1 MFHLLLAVTALPVF
15 LSEIS
20 RAGEIF
26 TIGTIQNSNG
36 YFTVSNVR
44 HYPGAVPEI
53 YLRYLDNQGTGTL
66 GYYLG
71 GENEALQLCGFAGK
85 KTILVRKPL
94 QNAVIVLQVGGAE
107 TDYPVFQDQ
116 FLGGAAMF
124 AGTEQLVLAGND
136 SPGDPA
142 VRVAVMNLELEV
154 LSNQLFP
161 DVQMEVASVSSVG
174 GEICVLGST
183 GLSGWERDMTLFFP
197 GTMEVRHYMPQ
208 TGRFTPVDLLP
219 LEEGCI
225 VVCNTETD
233 DNGQVG
239 GVFIMKLDGDLA
251 IQWTAVLYG
260 EGWISASAADVTG
273 EGIVVT
279 GWTNDLPMSE
289 VNRSDMLLAEFSL
302 EGDLLWTMIHGG
314 NTVDYGLDVTTCT
327 DGGFAVS
334 GCFVEE
340 LYNGLVLRTDSLGT
354 LAGMGLEEQG
364 TVQPLVSVLQN
375 PSCGG
380 TISVLLLETTGTYV
394 SVSLLDLA
402 GRVVGRASGTLENC
416 VSFSGIPPGIYLV
429 QAFSPLET
437 HTMKVTVTGGGS

>member
-20 RAGEIF
+20 GEGEIM
-26 TIGTIQNSNG
+26 TIGTIQNSGG

-44 HYPGAVPEI
+44 DYPGALPEI
-53 YLRYLDNQGTGTL
+53 YLRYIDNQGAGTL
-66 GYYLG
+66 GYYLS
-71 GENEALQLCGFAGK
+71 GENEALQLCEFAGR
-85 KTILVRKPL
+85 KTILVHRPL
-94 QNAVIVLQVGGAE
+94 QNALIVLRTGGAE
-107 TDYPVFQDQ
+107 TGFPVFQDQ
-116 FLGGAAMF
+116 FLGGASMF

-142 VRVAVMNLELEV
+142 VRVAVMNQELEV

-161 DVQMEVASVSSVG
+161 DIQMEVATVSSMG
-174 GEICVLGST
+174 DEICVLGST
-183 GLSGWERDMTLFFP
+183 WLSGWERDVTLFFP
-197 GTMEVRHYMPQ
+197 GTMEVRHCMPQ
-208 TGRFTPVDLLP
+208 PGRFDPVDLVP

-225 VVCNTETD
+225 VVCNSTTG

-239 GVFIMKLDGDLA
+239 GVFLIKLDGDFS
-251 IQWTAVLYG
+251 IQWTAALYG
-260 EGWISASAADVTG
+260 ESWISASAADATG
-273 EGIVVT
+273 EGMVVT

-334 GCFVEE
+334 GCFAEE

-354 LAGMGLEEQG
+354 LDGMGMEEHG
-364 TVQPLVSVLQN
+364 SVHPLVSVLQN
-375 PSCGG
+375 PSSCNTINVVLAGNPG
-380 TISVLLLETTGTYV
+380 TEV
-394 SVSLLDLA
+394 SVSLVDLA
-402 GRVVGRASGTLENC
+402 GRVVRRTSAARESG
-416 VSFSGIPPGIYLV
+416 VSFYGVPPGIYLL
-429 QAFSPLET
+429 QASTPLEI
-437 HTMKVTVTGGGS
+437 HTVKVTVTGGGP